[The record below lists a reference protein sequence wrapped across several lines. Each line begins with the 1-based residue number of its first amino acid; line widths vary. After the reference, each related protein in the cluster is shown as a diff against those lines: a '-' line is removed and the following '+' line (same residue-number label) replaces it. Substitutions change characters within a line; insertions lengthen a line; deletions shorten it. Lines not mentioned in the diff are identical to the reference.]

1 MNILWGL
8 FGCSFIIFISFLLS
22 EKKKAINIT
31 TVTVGFILQVVFG
44 YLVLKWTIG
53 KNILEYVS
61 TVITD
66 IISFGYEGLK
76 FAFGPLAEQ
85 GGEFGIWGV
94 TVLGLI
100 VFFTVLIGILY
111 HFGVM
116 QYIVRFIGGFISKVM
131 KTSYA
136 ESAAAAANMFVGNT
150 QAPLVVKPYIAN
162 MTRSQLFSVMVGG
175 LASVSGAIM
184 VGLAAMGIPME
195 YLLSAA
201 VMSAPAGIM
210 IAKFLIPETEEIN
223 KNEWKEVDDSS
234 DEKTN
239 IIDVIFVSSKEGLQ
253 YAINVGLMI
262 TAFISIM
269 ALINGLFG
277 WTGSLFGFENF
288 SLELIFGYVFA
299 PVAFIIGIPWEE
311 ALISGNFIAQKLLLN
326 EFFAFANLSNSID
339 LLSEKTVAILTF
351 ALSGFANFG
360 AAGSIVGML
369 SEMVPHRKL
378 EIQRLMIKALIAATL
393 ANLLNG
399 AIVTMFF

>member
-1 MNILWGL
+1 MNIIWGL
-8 FGCSFIIFISFLLS
+8 LGCSFIILISFLLS
-22 EKKKAINIT
+22 EKKRKINIW
-31 TVTVGFILQVVFG
+31 TVTVGFILQVFFG

-53 KNILEYVS
+53 KEVLMFVS
-61 TVITD
+61 NAITD
-66 IISFGYEGLK
+66 IIGFGYEGLE
-76 FAFGPLAEQ
+76 FAFGPLGEA
-85 GGEFGIWGV
+85 GGDLGIWAV

-100 VFFTVLIGILY
+100 IFFTVLIGIAY
-111 HFGVM
+111 HFGIM
-116 QYIVRFIGGFISKVM
+116 QYVVRFIGGFIAKVM
-131 KTSYA
+131 KTSYS
-136 ESAAAAANMFVGNT
+136 ESAAAAANIFVGNT

-201 VMSAPAGIM
+201 VMSAPAGVM
-210 IAKFLIPETEEIN
+210 IAKFIIPETDKLSDEEWRVV
-223 KNEWKEVDDSS
+223 EEQ

-239 IIDVIFVSSKEGLQ
+239 LIDVIFVSSREGLQ

-262 TAFISIM
+262 ISFIGLM
-269 ALINGLFG
+269 ALLNGVFG
-277 WTGSLFGFENF
+277 WVGGWFGLENF
-288 SLELIFGYVFA
+288 SLELIFGYLFA
-299 PVAFIIGIPWEE
+299 PIAFIIGIPWDE
-311 ALISGNFIAQKLLLN
+311 ALMAGNFIAQKLLLN
-326 EFFAFANLSNSID
+326 EFVAFASLSGSID
-339 LLSEKTVAILTF
+339 MLSEKSIAILTF

-369 SEMVPHRKL
+369 SQMVPHRKI
-378 EIQRLMIKALIAATL
+378 EIQQLMIKALIAATL